1 MSSSG
6 CFPFFQ
12 SYIHDKGFQDCF
24 PISTV
29 LITSAGFFNVMGS
42 FVRLTR
48 MLDSACS
55 VSRSDCSSKLA
66 VFAEELAKDE
76 NCGADLRNRHTLVV
90 NALNGFISYP
100 HVRDVTCLKNPET
113 DNYCFA
119 DAITNTTNPSDSNI
133 YFLPV
138 GISYPGGTRAT
149 CNQCLQASM
158 EIFSKAAEDEE
169 HPLSQLYN
177 PAVDQINIGCG
188 PGFVSIVHNSGSWSL
203 LSPPRAGGLWARLG
217 SITQYGLLFVFGLP
231 LFSIMI

>member
-6 CFPFFQ
+6 CFSFFQ

-29 LITSAGFFNVMGS
+29 LITSAGFFNVMSS

-66 VFAEELAKDE
+66 VLAEELAKDE

-100 HVRDVTCLKNPET
+100 HVRDVTCLKNPVTE
-113 DNYCFA
+113 NYCFA
-119 DAITNTTNPSDSNI
+119 DAITNTTNPSDSNL

-138 GISYPGGTRAT
+138 GISYPGGTRPT

-158 EIFSKAAEDEE
+158 EIFSKVAEDVEQ
-169 HPLSQLYN
+169 PLSLLYN
-177 PAVDQINIGCG
+177 SAADQINIGCG
-188 PGFVSIVHNSGSWSL
+188 PGFVSTVHNSGSWSL
-203 LSPPRAGGLWARLG
+203 YSPSHARSPWTRLV
-217 SITQYGLLFVFGLP
+217 SVTQYGLLLALGVP
-231 LFSIMI
+231 LLSSMI